1 MNTFLN
7 HMLSKGAILG
17 MVMLVSHIAEQLMMI
32 YGGTSVW
39 TTVAGIEMLVSLVVF
54 IWLLRN
60 FTKSY
65 AALVL
70 AARKD
75 MPYFSYMNG
84 LNYAISV
91 SMLAGVIVGLGGY
104 ILHHFVIGHE
114 AYIAGYMKMMQNALA
129 TTQIPASMV
138 STYEQLFAQIKNMPE
153 SSLLTMVFN
162 SAWNYLLLGLIVGLF
177 VAKSTKRDVQLFDKK
192 QDDDE

>member
-1 MNTFLN
+1 
-7 HMLSKGAILG
+7 MLSKGAILG

-39 TTVAGIEMLVSLVVF
+39 TTVVGIEMLVSLVVF

-104 ILHHFVIGHE
+104 S
-114 AYIAGYMKMMQNALA
+114 
-129 TTQIPASMV
+129 P
-138 STYEQLFAQIKNMPE
+138 
-153 SSLLTMVFN
+153 
-162 SAWNYLLLGLIVGLF
+162 
-177 VAKSTKRDVQLFDKK
+177 
-192 QDDDE
+192 